1 MGLAEDIKI
10 LPISYFQQTPIYDA
24 LNRAMMQLEKAEEI
38 AYTMQTKSESDDLTA
53 IKIGTTLSLAIIR
66 KMLTGKK
73 LKEFSKEDWNEIA
86 ENVADTAILMDGE
99 AYTVWV
105 FTLYAKYIEA
115 SVNAREA
122 VIPAKHATEIR
133 GLAQELMDFTD
144 EFQQGKLKE
153 VDYVDHCLWTSFEA
167 MIKLIASFKTG
178 KLSEEFSDF
187 IVYTGDYAVQ
197 FARLSMYQKEDAM
210 LEAYLR
216 HQEALDVELQQKYE
230 QYICELEEQTAKFS
244 DLIENAYSGDF
255 KKRLMNTVNLAKEAG
270 VPDEKILSSID
281 KIDNYF
287 S

>member
-1 MGLAEDIKI
+1 MEIVEDIKK

-53 IKIGTTLSLAIIR
+53 IKIGTTLSLAVIR

-73 LKEFSKEDWNEIA
+73 LKEFSKEDWSEIA

-122 VIPAKHATEIR
+122 VIPAKHAAEIK
-133 GLAQELMDFTD
+133 GLAQKLLELTD
-144 EFQQGKLKE
+144 EFQQGELKE

-167 MIKLIASFKTG
+167 MIKLIASFNTG

-187 IVYTGDYAVQ
+187 IVYAGDYAVQ
-197 FARLSMYQKEDAM
+197 FARLSMYQKEDAL

-216 HQEALDVELQQKYE
+216 YQEALDVELQQKYE
-230 QYICELEEQTAKFS
+230 EYIRELEEQTAKFS

-270 VPDEKILSSID
+270 VPDEKILSSIN